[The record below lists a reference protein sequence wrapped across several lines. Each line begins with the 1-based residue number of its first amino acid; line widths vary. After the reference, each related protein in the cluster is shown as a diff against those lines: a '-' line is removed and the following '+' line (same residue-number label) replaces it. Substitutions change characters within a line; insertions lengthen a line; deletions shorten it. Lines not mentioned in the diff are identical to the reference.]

1 MSSGDLTLEN
11 GPVLVP
17 VEEVESLLELLNL
30 LIGELVKASC
40 HVCNWGN
47 SIQKMISQLFHIRC
61 HILAKYYF
69 IKW

>member
-40 HVCNWGN
+40 HVCNWGI
-47 SIQKMISQLFHIRC
+47 STPKMISQLFHIRC
-61 HILAKYYF
+61 QILAKYYL

>member
-17 VEEVESLLELLNL
+17 VEEVESLFELLNL

-40 HVCNWGN
+40 HVWGGTQ
-47 SIQKMISQLFHIRC
+47 SKR
-61 HILAKYYF
+61 
-69 IKW
+69 